1 MIIYRK
7 TVAQKLS
14 RLHKWLKKFRNSESE
29 DRFYR
34 WLLFMYVKASVYVLL
49 GATLE
54 FLLIGRNVF
63 CDTSAYVQLPAATW

>member
-14 RLHKWLKKFRNSESE
+14 RLHKRLKKFRNSESE
-29 DRFYR
+29 DRFYP

-54 FLLIGRNVF
+54 FLLIGGNVF
-63 CDTSAYVQLPAATW
+63 SDTSAYVQLPAATW